1 MIFRRSVDGRKVTK
15 IRAGNQGKVHS
26 RSLAS
31 PRKTMTAITVT
42 QSRFEPMIS
51 AKQYNDRINYITR
64 LMAIGLSRASI
75 QARIR
80 QEYSCS
86 TTQSQVWWV
95 RANQSLCQY
104 NSDSAGHSR
113 AQILE
118 IVHAQISAYN
128 ADLHAINIQLQE
140 IEIAGKRRK
149 EIAIE
154 KQTSDKAGKIR
165 LNIEL
170 SAIPKFKVMTVCDCI
185 ERKAKIRSRI
195 IHAAMSLAKIQGL
208 LDRPLQIITAI
219 ERLAASELISAET
232 ASHLLE
238 LLGSLEQRLDRLG

>member
-1 MIFRRSVDGRKVTK
+1 
-15 IRAGNQGKVHS
+15 
-26 RSLAS
+26 
-31 PRKTMTAITVT
+31 MTAITVT

-51 AKQYNDRINYITR
+51 AKQYDDRINYITR
-64 LMAIGLSRASI
+64 LMGIGLSRASV

-104 NSDSAGHSR
+104 HEDSAGHSR
-113 AQILE
+113 VQILE

-128 ADLHAINIQLQE
+128 ADLYAIDIQ
-140 IEIAGKRRK
+140 IEAIETAGKRRK

-219 ERLAASELISAET
+219 ERLAASELLPAET
-232 ASHLLE
+232 AAE
-238 LLGSLEQRLDRLG
+238 LLILLGGLERQLDNIA